1 MARQVRYV
9 YRTSEV
15 PPMNSEFM
23 NRLAKHL
30 HRMYEF
36 WQWSRTD
43 LVDRWMECLEAYNA
57 IRSLPEIETMQYVSE
72 GDRGEPDVHFGVE
85 RLARQLSLA
94 TMDKN
99 ETWLTIVSRKMEDP
113 LITNA
118 VKAQQAWMHRKA
130 NTRRIFARHLKQL
143 IVMGTSHILL
153 RWEPTYLL
161 KRIGTGTSRRKMSAL
176 LKAAGRPDASRLV
189 GQARVQELKFN
200 GPRMQV
206 LDNFDVLVD
215 PEVDVTQDA
224 NPGVCVQ
231 QYFRHEELVA
241 MEYDDG
247 EKVFKNLEG
256 LEPMRSD
263 ELYYQSLEGQAR
275 EQAKAMA
282 TGTTVRNDYSDVMA
296 KFIKVLVF
304 NLPILVWEG
313 EQFIDYY
320 FYVAVD
326 GNNNPRMIRVEEN
339 PCDAGHRLIVTDHYI
354 DYWAPSA
361 YGISGVEK
369 TIGWL
374 DTKNFIE
381 AAKVNATAASIWP
394 AVVTAAGAFK
404 DGIDW
409 TPGVVNELAQ
419 LALSENVIMPMPV
432 PKDGIQIGTMTEQY
446 YEQKINSSFES
457 IGAVQ
462 QNQQQVDRETAASVN
477 YRASSQGVLIDDQAE
492 KFGNSLQTICQW
504 ALDMSRQT
512 AIPDGKDA
520 EGDDVLGYS
529 TIAGGTAQRQE
540 IKMSY
545 FKEPRD
551 VEVLGLHG
559 AVNKAQGV
567 QEKQRGMDSLGKLGQ
582 FMPNAPALAQKLVKS
597 YFNDLNI
604 ETAPEDWMTAQDLA
618 ASDPQVMLM
627 ALQNGMKDPA
637 MLMQAMGIQPPGAEQ
652 GGAPPDAQQQEGGGP
667 QGPPAQ
673 VPG

>member
-1 MARQVRYV
+1 MARQVKYV

-15 PPMNSEFM
+15 PPMKSDFM
-23 NRLAKHL
+23 DSLAKHFL
-30 HRMYEF
+30 RKYEF

-43 LVDRWMECLEAYNA
+43 LVDRWMECLEAYNG
-57 IRSLPEIETMQYVSE
+57 IRTLPEIETMQYVSQ
-72 GDRGEPDVHFGVE
+72 GDRGEPDVFFGVE

-113 LITNA
+113 MITNA
-118 VKAQQAWMHRKA
+118 VRAQQAWVHRKA
-130 NTRRIFARHLKQL
+130 NTRRTFARHLKQM

-153 RWEPTYLL
+153 NWEPVYLL
-161 KRIGTGTSRRKMSAL
+161 KRIGTGESRRKLSSL
-176 LKAAGRPDASRLV
+176 LKTAGRADASRLV

-215 PEVDVTQDA
+215 PEVDVTRDPE
-224 NPGVCVQ
+224 PGVCVQ
-231 QYFRHEELVA
+231 QYFRIEELQS

-247 EKVFKNLEG
+247 QKVFSNLEG
-256 LEPMRSD
+256 LETMRSD

-275 EQAKAMA
+275 EQAKSMA
-282 TGTTVRNDYSDVMA
+282 TGTVVRNDYSDVMA
-296 KFIKVLVF
+296 KFVKVLVF
-304 NLPILVWEG
+304 NLPIVVWEG

-326 GNNNPRMIRVEEN
+326 GNNNARMIRVEEN

-354 DYWAPSA
+354 DYWAPAA

-369 TIGWL
+369 TVGWL

-381 AAKVNATAASIWP
+381 AAKVNAIAASIWP

-404 DGIDW
+404 DVPDW
-409 TPGVVNELAQ
+409 TPGAVNELAQ
-419 LALSENVIMPMPV
+419 LALSENVIAPMPV

-462 QNQQQVDRETAASVN
+462 QNQQRVDRETAASVN

-504 ALDMSRQT
+504 TLDMSIQT
-512 AIPDGKDA
+512 AIPDGKDS

-529 TIAGGTAQRQE
+529 TIAGGGAQRQE
-540 IKMSY
+540 IKISQ

-567 QEKQRGMDSLGKLGQ
+567 DAKQKGMDSLGRLGQ
-582 FMPNAPALAQKLVKS
+582 FMPNTPALAQKLVKA
-597 YFNDLNI
+597 YYNDLNI
-604 ETAPEDWMTAQDLA
+604 ETSPEDWLTPQQLA
-618 ASDPQVMLM
+618 AQDPQVQIM
-627 ALQNGMKDPA
+627 ALQNGLQNPQL
-637 MLMQAMGIQPPGAEQ
+637 LMQVMGIQPPGAEQ
-652 GGAPPDAQQQEGGGP
+652 GAPPDAQQQGPPGP
-667 QGPPAQ
+667 QPQ
-673 VPG
+673 VPGQ